1 VEAPEVG
8 GRRKHLGLKVNQV
21 RIQLLQLSQQLVEVE
36 VLETICPQVSMEDLV
51 PVDVQANLAEP
62 LAKQIT
68 QIGKSMETR
77 VLLEFLVLVVGVEV
91 ELLLREV
98 QEMVVTV

>member
-1 VEAPEVG
+1 
-8 GRRKHLGLKVNQV
+8 VNQG

-36 VLETICPQVSMEDLV
+36 DLETICPQVSMEDLV

-62 LAKQIT
+62 LAKQII

-77 VLLEFLVLVVGVEV
+77 VLLEFQGLEVVAVV

-98 QEMVVTV
+98 EKVVVTV

>member
-1 VEAPEVG
+1 
-8 GRRKHLGLKVNQV
+8 VNQV

-62 LAKQIT
+62 LAKQII

-77 VLLEFLVLVVGVEV
+77 VLLEFQGLEVVAVV

-98 QEMVVTV
+98 EKVVVTV